1 VNVALQLGPV
11 SAHLRDRIARLLDE
25 HRIVVWYDAERAFG
39 DVFAAGLDLPS
50 CKTVSASTSALAAR
64 RDAER
69 IYRQLGQPDQ
79 PTNTQSNL
87 LIYVPN
93 ARGTTPE
100 AQQADPFEVFARL
113 GTAFGDEA
121 SEQLDSL
128 ARVALH
134 DRLAD
139 VERLFRESRPTLD
152 MLDGLRGGERFPLV
166 RQALGTD
173 NGVEVAATLLGR
185 AGAGQRIQNVPGALP
200 EAQRLLHA
208 ELGLPEGPVT
218 WPAFADRL
226 ALYLLASELRFDLP
240 DGLPAGLDG
249 VAHAGD
255 NHRDVV
261 LAVCDHWRETEEGRE
276 SFLGRARQ
284 VERDLRLAAV
294 FGVDPPLGT
303 RDTFPL
309 QEPARLK
316 AIGEAAE
323 RHDLAAA
330 RTLFDQARTSPWRRD
345 PERQVLWRAAQRC
358 LEFLELAENC
368 TARPTRRSPSVAN
381 LVADYTATD
390 GLWRLDRAQRLFE
403 QAAAQCAQDNEID
416 GLVHACRTRY
426 RELVDPLQTA
436 FQAAVKA
443 EGWPPED
450 TRQQR
455 ATFQTRVTPE
465 LDARRRTAYFLVD
478 ALRYEMGRDLAEALE
493 DFGSVSVDAAANVLP
508 TTTPCGMAA
517 LMPGAEADYR
527 YELVN
532 GDLVPVVAGTPLPGA
547 SERIAYLR
555 RQFGDRYHDLT
566 LGEILSTP
574 QKKLGQRIASADFA
588 VIRTQDIDAAG
599 EGPSLFR
606 ARKVMSDVLGEL
618 RVAAQRLIGL
628 GFQTLVFSADHGH
641 VLLPEVP
648 AGDVLPS
655 PPGDWKARKRRS
667 LLGKSLAQTPGLL
680 VLRSDHIGIVAPP
693 DLADFATASGFKTF
707 QGGEGYFHEG
717 LSLQECI
724 VPVVALRAAGGPASA
739 AAASGA
745 EQVSITYRSNRF
757 TSSIIGLKLML
768 ASSPMFSDT
777 VAVRLEAFASRDAKA
792 VIVGHAAECDAYDSR
807 TGEVLRRAGQ
817 ETQVPLSVESDF
829 SGASIDIR
837 AADPRTG
844 AVLGRLSLKNGRM
857 E

>member
-11 SAHLRDRIARLLDE
+11 SAHVRDRLSRLLDE
-25 HRIVVWYDAERAFG
+25 HRIVVWYDTEHAFG
-39 DVFAAGLDLPS
+39 DSFLARIDLPN
-50 CKTVSASTSALAAR
+50 CKTVSGSTSALAAR

-69 IYRQLGQPDQ
+69 FYRQLGEPDQ
-79 PTNTQSNL
+79 PAQAQCNL

-100 AQQADPFEVFARL
+100 AQQADPFEVFARI
-113 GTAFGDEA
+113 GSAFGDEA
-121 SEQLDSL
+121 SEHLDSL

-139 VERLFRESRPTLD
+139 VERLFRESRPTLEL
-152 MLDGLRGGERFPLV
+152 LDGLRVGERFPLV

-173 NGVEVAATLLGR
+173 NGLEVAVSLLGR
-185 AGAGQRIQNVPGALP
+185 ADAGQRIQGVPGALP

-218 WPAFADRL
+218 WPALADRL
-226 ALYLLASELRFDLP
+226 ALYLLASELHFDLR
-240 DGLPAGLDG
+240 DGLPQALAG
-249 VAHAGD
+249 VPHAGD
-255 NHRDVV
+255 SYRDIV
-261 LAVCDHWRETEEGRE
+261 LAACERWRETEEGRE
-276 SFLGRARQ
+276 SFLSRARQ

-294 FGVDPPLGT
+294 FGADPPLGT

-309 QEPARLK
+309 HEPARLK

-323 RHDLAAA
+323 HKDLVRA
-330 RTLFDQARTSPWRRD
+330 RALFDRAKNSPWRRD

-368 TARPTRRSPSVAN
+368 AAKPTRRSSSVAN
-381 LVADYTATD
+381 LVADYTVAD

-416 GLVHACRTRY
+416 SLVHACRARY
-426 RELVDPLQTA
+426 RELVDPVQTA

-443 EGWPPED
+443 GGWPPED

-455 ATFQTRVTPE
+455 ATFHTRVTPE
-465 LDARRRTAYFLVD
+465 LEARRRTAYFLVD

-517 LMPGAEADYR
+517 LMPGAESA
-527 YELVN
+527 YEYQLIG

-555 RQFGDRYHDLT
+555 KQFGDRYHDLT

-667 LLGKSLAQTPGLL
+667 LLGKSLAQTPGVL
-680 VLRSDHIGIVAPP
+680 VLRSDHVGIVAPP

-724 VPVVALRAAGGPASA
+724 VPVVVLRSSGAPASA

-745 EQVSITYRSNRF
+745 EQVTIAYRSNRF
-757 TSSIIGLKLML
+757 TSSVIGLKLML

-777 VAVRLEAFASRDAKA
+777 VAVRLEAFASREAKA
-792 VIVGHAAECDAYDSR
+792 QIVGRAAECDAYDQR
-807 TGEVLRRAGQ
+807 TGEVLLHAGQ

-837 AADPRTG
+837 ATDPRTG